1 METQTFSDILTAA
14 MAKKKLTDFAA
25 AKLIGVTPS
34 CVCLWRQ
41 GQSTPNMKYGVALV
55 RELGVSAAKLMAAC
69 EKAD

>member
-1 METQTFSDILTAA
+1 METQTFADILATA

-41 GQSTPNMKYGVALV
+41 GRATPSMKYGVALC
-55 RELGVSAAKLMAAC
+55 RELGVSAAKLMTAC